1 MKKSIMSRFTVHP
14 KAKAPVYYDEGWNL
28 GAVYG
33 SYSYAKANAWDYC
46 VRLCDE
52 VNGTGLAV
60 RGHNTFAFTANFFF
74 INPENGREM
83 MAVITRDYNHAYYI
97 D

>member
-1 MKKSIMSRFTVHP
+1 MSKFTVHSR
-14 KAKAPVYYDEGWNL
+14 AKAPVYYDEGWDL
-28 GAVYG
+28 SAVYG
-33 SYSYAKANAWDYC
+33 SYSYAKANAWGYC
-46 VRLCDE
+46 ERLCDA

-60 RGHNTFAFTANFFF
+60 RSHNTFAFTANFFF

-83 MAVITRDYNHAYYI
+83 LAIITPSYNHAYYL